1 MSAFG
6 ARRST
11 QAASD
16 SPATHTAAPA
26 KSSNV
31 GGNATGGRGQAT
43 SSTVAPTEASGYEF
57 TQVPG
62 WLGVTQK
69 ELSTK

>member
-1 MSAFG
+1 MSGQPNIMSAFG

-16 SPATHTAAPA
+16 SPATHT
-26 KSSNV
+26 SSNV
-31 GGNATGGRGQAT
+31 GGKSGDAAGGRGQAT
-43 SSTVAPTEASGYEF
+43 SSTAAPAEANGYEF

-62 WLGVTQK
+62 
-69 ELSTK
+69 